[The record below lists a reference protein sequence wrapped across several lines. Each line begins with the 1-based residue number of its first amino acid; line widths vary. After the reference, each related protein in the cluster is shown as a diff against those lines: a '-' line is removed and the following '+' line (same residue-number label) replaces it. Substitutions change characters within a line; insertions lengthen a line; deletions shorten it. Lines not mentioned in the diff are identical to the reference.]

1 MEDIKKSTRG
11 GKREGAGRPK
21 VAPEDSKRKPAHYM
35 RATPDEWED
44 VKRFAKCLRMDRAK
58 AQAFLGRLE
67 ESIRKDELN
76 AAREK
81 VAELERQEDEK
92 P

>member
-1 MEDIKKSTRG
+1 MAEIKKDNRG
-11 GKREGAGRPK
+11 GRREGAGRPK

-35 RATPDEWED
+35 RATPEEWED
-44 VKRFAKCLRMDRAK
+44 VKRFAKCLRMSRAK
-58 AQAFLGRLE
+58 ALAFLGRLE
-67 ESIRKDELN
+67 ESIRKDELS

-81 VAELERQEDEK
+81 VAELEGQEDK